1 MLFSCPTCGNDFYI
15 KVTVNGGEGCLHL
28 ACPDCSF
35 KYDYAFPVTQNISKQ
50 DLFLAA
56 AVLMSNGPSLLNG
69 EKSVENVLPFKPY
82 SRVVK
87 SIPWPF
93 H

>member
-15 KVTVNGGEGCLHL
+15 KVTVSGGEGCLHL
-28 ACPDCSF
+28 LCSNCFF
-35 KYDYAFPVTQNISKQ
+35 KHDYAFPVTQNVTKQ

-56 AVLMSNGPSLLNG
+56 AVLMSNGPSLLKG
-69 EKSVENVLPFKPY
+69 EKSIDTLSLSPY
-82 SRVVK
+82 NRVVK
-87 SIPWPF
+87 LIPWPF